1 MDAIRECM
9 DAIRECIDAIR
20 VDAWMP
26 SGWMHRCHQ
35 GGCMDAIRVNAWMPS
50 GWTHGSHQGECM
62 DAIRVDAW
70 MHIRVEWYQV
80 ALPGAHP
87 LSLGCLLKR
96 WPTPIRRSCAENQG
110 ASTFRAPSVGRF
122 LSVKI
127 LSSLEKKMQ

>member
-1 MDAIRECM
+1 
-9 DAIRECIDAIR
+9 
-20 VDAWMP
+20 
-26 SGWMHRCHQ
+26 
-35 GGCMDAIRVNAWMPS
+35 MDAIRVNAWMPS